1 MKMSI
6 LKSGL
11 LLLALFATAAFT
23 ACDKDED
30 DKTAAE
36 LKSEIA
42 GTWDISSFK
51 VGGSEYMGTVVD
63 SASIEY
69 KTFTG
74 AQGDFVQE
82 VKYVDE
88 DPREITEGKYEI
100 LSGESVKMTADGE
113 SYTVKVTVNG
123 DNIQIEGT
131 QDGEPLVIK
140 AEKRD

>member
-23 ACDKDED
+23 SCDKDED
-30 DKTAAE
+30 DKSAAE
-36 LKSEIA
+36 LKEEIA
-42 GTWDISSFK
+42 GIWDISSFK

-63 SASIEY
+63 SASVEY
-69 KTFTG
+69 EAFTG
-74 AQGDFVQE
+74 TQGNFTQE
-82 VKYVDE
+82 VKYLDE

-123 DNIQIEGT
+123 DNIQIEGK
-131 QDGEPLVIK
+131 QDGKPLVIK